1 MKKRLDQF
9 TMSQFLDI
17 ACGNYSSIGADTETA
32 KQIAASLMEQYN
44 NVADPTTARVRLL
57 DDERFARSG
66 ARIKLY
72 RIMLNI
78 INLYETCREE
88 GVQEAYD
95 DVRGILIL
103 AGQDRVAECDNAGM
117 KSKIEQMLRS
127 EESKHERM
135 ESERKANTPADM
147 SEDEFRASFDMQT
160 ARLMAHFKFSINH
173 DRVTASVY
181 ANLVNMAC
189 KQQRQQASK

>member
-17 ACGNYSSIGADTETA
+17 ACGNYSHISADKETA
-32 KQIAASLMEQYN
+32 KKVAASLMEQYN
-44 NVADPTTARVRLL
+44 NIADPTTARARLI
-57 DDERFARSG
+57 DDERFARSS

-72 RIMLNI
+72 RILLNLI
-78 INLYETCREE
+78 SIK
-88 GVQEAYD
+88 AYD
-95 DVRGILIL
+95 DVRDILNL
-103 AGQDRVAECDNAGM
+103 AGQDRVAKRDDEGM
-117 KSKIEQMLRS
+117 KAKIEQMLRS
-127 EESKHERM
+127 EESLHERM
-135 ESERKANTPADM
+135 ESERKANIPADM
-147 SEDEFRASFDMQT
+147 SEDDFRASFDKQT

-173 DRVTASVY
+173 DKVTASVY

>member
-9 TMSQFLDI
+9 TMGQFIDI
-17 ACGNYSSIGADTETA
+17 ACGDYTAIGADSETA
-32 KQIAASLMEQYN
+32 KQTAASLMEQYN
-44 NVADPTTARVRLL
+44 YMADPATARARLL
-57 DDERFARSG
+57 DDERYAKNG

-72 RIMLNI
+72 RILLNI
-78 INLYETCREE
+78 INLYETCREDD
-88 GVQEAYD
+88 VQEAYN
-95 DVRGILIL
+95 DVRDILIL
-103 AGQDRVAECDNAGM
+103 AGQERVAGRDNAGM

-127 EESKHERM
+127 EESQHERM

-147 SEDEFRASFDMQT
+147 SEDDFRASFDMQT

>member
-1 MKKRLDQF
+1 
-9 TMSQFLDI
+9 MSQFLDI
-17 ACGNYSSIGADTETA
+17 ACGDYTAICADSETS
-32 KQIAASLMEQYN
+32 KQVAVSLMEQYSN
-44 NVADPTTARVRLL
+44 AADPTMARARLL

-72 RIMLNI
+72 RILLNI
-78 INLYETCREE
+78 INLYETCMEE
-88 GVQEAYD
+88 DVQEAYD
-95 DVRGILIL
+95 DVRDILIL
-103 AGQDRVAECDNAGM
+103 AGQDREAERDNAGL

-127 EESKHERM
+127 EESQHERM

-147 SEDEFRASFDMQT
+147 SEDDFRASLDTQT

-189 KQQRQQASK
+189 KQQRQQAAK